1 MLFGCGV
8 LLGFFQSPL
17 CFQDESCTMLG
28 SGVCD
33 SGLKTLG
40 CLVKGGRVT
49 RERVEPVSAHSQP
62 CLGLSGFMPW

>member
-1 MLFGCGV
+1 MESFW
-8 LLGFFQSPL
+8 GFLSL
-17 CFQDESCTMLG
+17 CCVFRMNPAPRRAL
-28 SGVCD
+28 VRVWD

-40 CLVKGGRVT
+40 SLVKDGRVR